1 MKSPKQRFQEDK
13 ALVNAHLEKVDQ
25 VHWPRIVDAALLQMM
40 HSYASPIDSGVATIQ
55 SYRLQGA
62 MLFLSILENL
72 PNVSKPVNM
81 PNLDQ
86 LPHPNA

>member
-40 HSYASPIDSGVATIQ
+40 HEYGTPLDTGTATVH

-62 MLFLSILENL
+62 RIFASILSGL
-72 PNVSKPVNM
+72 STAQQPLNM